1 VVVNPFRRQLPVY
14 SPVSAA
20 SVASGLVDALRPGAD
35 PQQRLARLLAERYRV
50 DRVVLFRS
58 GTHALTAALQAAL
71 ARVESEGAAP
81 AVALPGY
88 GCYDLATA
96 AVAADARITLYDL
109 DPDTLAPD
117 WRSVEAA
124 LEEGARVLVL
134 APLYGYPI
142 DWDTA
147 EELASAH
154 GAVLVE
160 DAAQGAGGTWRGQL
174 LGALGP
180 LSVLSFGRGKGWT
193 GGHGGVLLARGDA
206 LPGLPAEPH
215 AGGGARAVATALAL
229 LVLGRPALFGLP
241 RALPWLRLGETVYR
255 APTPAAG
262 ISPFAAALA
271 FRSHPIVIAEVEER
285 RSAARELTRALQGVQ
300 GIRAVESHPAGT
312 PGYLRLPCRM
322 DPDAFSTSEL
332 ALLARLGLERGY
344 PATLAG
350 LDAVAERLVAGHR
363 PRLPGAEAL
372 ARDLVTLPTHSRTTR
387 GARSELVRVLAKADH
402 PAPTPPNK

>member
-1 VVVNPFRRQLPVY
+1 VVVNPFRRQLPAY

-20 SVASGLVDALRPGAD
+20 AVGSGLVDALRPGSD
-35 PQQRLARLLAERYRV
+35 PQQRLARLLAERYRA

-58 GTHALTAALQAAL
+58 GTHALTAALRAAL

-81 AVALPGY
+81 VVALPGY

-96 AVAADARITLYDL
+96 AVAADARIALYDL
-109 DPDTLAPD
+109 DPDNLAPD
-117 WRSVEAA
+117 WRSVEAVLA
-124 LEEGARVLVL
+124 EGARVLVL

-160 DAAQGAGGTWRGQL
+160 DAAQGAGGTWRGRL
-174 LGALGP
+174 VGALGP

-193 GGHGGVLLARGDA
+193 GGHGGALLARGGA
-206 LPGLPAEPH
+206 LPGLPAEPQ
-215 AGGGARAVATALAL
+215 AGGGARALATALAL
-229 LVLGRPALFGLP
+229 LALGRPALFGLP

-255 APTPAAG
+255 APTPAGG

-271 FRSHPIVIAEVEER
+271 VRSHPMVTAEVEHR
-285 RSAARELTRALQGVQ
+285 RRAARALARALHGVD
-300 GIRAVESHPAGT
+300 GIRAIETHPAGA
-312 PGYLRLPCRM
+312 PGYLRLPCRL
-322 DPDAFSTSEL
+322 DPGAFSTSEL
-332 ALLARLGLERGY
+332 ALLARLGVERGY

-363 PRLPGAEAL
+363 PRLPGADAL
-372 ARDLVTLPTHSRTTR
+372 VRELVTLPTHGRATPD
-387 GARSELVRVLAKADH
+387 ARAELVRVLARADR
-402 PAPTPPNK
+402 PAPYPA